1 MLSDVLTGTLF
12 LKRFK
17 DAFMMSAKQT
27 EIFNQLSATFSPE
40 IIKKWEVM
48 VTKWEAN
55 PQAPNPYTEPE
66 CG

>member
-1 MLSDVLTGTLF
+1 MVAELT
-12 LKRFK
+12 LKHFK

-27 EIFNQLSATFSPE
+27 EIFNQLSAMFSPE
-40 IIKKWEVM
+40 IIKKWEAM

-66 CG
+66 SG

>member
-40 IIKKWEVM
+40 IIKKWEAM